1 MPLLDWTSSAIMLEI
16 FKGAKGSMVLEDNL
30 IYINIILL
38 KKKVLLNLDL
48 DLQYSTYI
56 TYMNVQIKQETK
68 KNTFK

>member
-1 MPLLDWTSSAIMLEI
+1 MLEI
-16 FKGAKGSMVLEDNL
+16 FKVAKGSMVREDNL